1 MTDQEGTYVWYQQ
14 GDVTIK
20 PVPKIPH
27 RAVATGNRVLAE
39 SKTTG
44 CAHVA
49 DAPDVNLFLHEET
62 LFMRAPT
69 GTSVTHPHRG
79 SLRLPPGDYVIGS
92 VRKYDHFAEEDDDN
106 LV

>member
-1 MTDQEGTYVWYQQ
+1 MTDKENTYVWYQQ

-27 RAVATGNRVLAE
+27 SAVVRGNRVLAE
-39 SKTTG
+39 GKTTG
-44 CAHVA
+44 CEHVA
-49 DAPDVNLFLHEET
+49 ESEDVSLLLHEET

-69 GTSVTHPHRG
+69 GTTVAHPHRA

-92 VRKYDHFAEEDDDN
+92 VRSYDHFAAEDEDQMY
-106 LV
+106 